1 MKQEIAK
8 NGVTNKRVRKLNGHS
23 VARVNGIATK
33 SGTPPLVI
41 SHGVPSFTGIAQNGS
56 SWAVYCGD
64 ARTVLQTLPEDHF
77 ACAVTS
83 PPYFWQRDYA
93 VEGQIGKES
102 TIAEYVDAIVDT
114 MDGVK
119 RVLRQDGVLFLN
131 LGDTY
136 YSAKGQPKG
145 NDPKNRARRF
155 GLRAVDASGLTVG
168 PTGQKLPRKTCI
180 GIPWRVALKM
190 IEHGWVLRSPIVWRR
205 EGALPEPTA
214 KDRPW
219 RTYETVFLFSK
230 SPRYYFNR
238 KALEADEDIWSI
250 SSRPKNN
257 NGHHSAAFPDELVER
272 CLAVGCAPNGAVLDP
287 FAGTGTVLRVAIQ
300 SGHAAT
306 GIDISKKYCRYMTE
320 KLRELPPAD

>member
-1 MKQEIAK
+1 MKQELAI
-8 NGVTNKRVRKLNGHS
+8 NRVTNKRVGRLNGHS
-23 VARVNGIATK
+23 VARTNGVAAK
-33 SGTPPLVI
+33 SRTPLRVASSDLPVFEA
-41 SHGVPSFTGIAQNGS
+41 VARNGS
-56 SWAVYCGD
+56 PWSVICGD
-64 ARTVLQTLPEDHF
+64 ARTALQTLPEDHF

-102 TIAEYVDAIVDT
+102 TIAEYVDAIVAT
-114 MDGVK
+114 MDGVN
-119 RVLRQDGVLFLN
+119 RVLRHDGVLFLN

-238 KALEADEDIWSI
+238 KALEADEDVWSI

-320 KLRELPPAD
+320 QLRKIAPRD

>member
-1 MKQEIAK
+1 MKQEIAI
-8 NGVTNKRVRKLNGHS
+8 NRVTNKQVGKLNGHS
-23 VARVNGIATK
+23 VARTNGVAAKLRTAPQAVS
-33 SGTPPLVI
+33 SGLPVFE
-41 SHGVPSFTGIAQNGS
+41 GVARNGS
-56 SWAVYCGD
+56 PWSVICGD
-64 ARTVLQTLPEDHF
+64 ARTALKNLEDDHF

-93 VEGQIGKES
+93 VEGQIGLES
-102 TIAEYVDAIVDT
+102 TIAEYVDAIVAT
-114 MDGVK
+114 MDGVN
-119 RVLRQDGVLFLN
+119 RVLRHDGVLFLN

-205 EGALPEPTA
+205 EGSLPEPTA

-219 RTYETVFLFSK
+219 RTYEMVFMFSK
-230 SPRYYFNR
+230 TPRYWFDR
-238 KALEADEDIWSI
+238 AGLGAEQDVWEI
-250 SSRPKNN
+250 SSRRKNN
-257 NGHHSAAFPDELVER
+257 NGSHTAAFPDELVER
-272 CLAVGCAPNGAVLDP
+272 CLAIGCPKDGKVLDP
-287 FAGTGTVLRVAIQ
+287 FAGTGTVLRVAIK
-300 SGHAAT
+300 SGRPAT
-306 GIDISKKYCRYMTE
+306 GIDLSSEFCKYMNE
-320 KLRELPPAD
+320 QLGKF

>member
-1 MKQEIAK
+1 M
-8 NGVTNKRVRKLNGHS
+8 GKLNGRQ
-23 VARVNGIATK
+23 VARVNGVATE
-33 SGTPPLVI
+33 SRTPSLAI
-41 SHGVPSFTGIAQNGS
+41 SHGGPSFTGIAQNGS
-56 SWAVYCGD
+56 SWAVHCGD

-102 TIAEYVDAIVDT
+102 TIDEYVDAIVAT
-114 MDGVK
+114 MDGVN
-119 RVLRQDGVLFLN
+119 RVLRHDGVLFLN

-219 RTYETVFLFSK
+219 RTYEMVFMFSK
-230 SPRYYFNR
+230 TPRYWFDR
-238 KALEADEDIWSI
+238 AGLGAEQDVWEI
-250 SSRPKNN
+250 SSRRKNN
-257 NGHHSAAFPDELVER
+257 NGNHSAAFPDELVDR
-272 CLAVGCAPNGAVLDP
+272 CLAIGCPKDGKVLDP

-300 SGHAAT
+300 SGRPAT
-306 GIDISKKYCRYMTE
+306 GIDLSGEFCEYMNE
-320 KLRELPPAD
+320 QLVKL